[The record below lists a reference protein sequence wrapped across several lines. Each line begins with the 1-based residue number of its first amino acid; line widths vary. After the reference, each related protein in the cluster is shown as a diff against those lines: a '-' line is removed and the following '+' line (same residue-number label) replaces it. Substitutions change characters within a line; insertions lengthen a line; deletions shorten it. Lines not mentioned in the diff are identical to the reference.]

1 MMVTRRCRVICA
13 VCISFLLLETSA
25 WAVQK
30 DTFDWTFVQLD
41 YARKE
46 KSKNLNRFTQRLH
59 AFAKQAATDNRIT
72 AFFEMNRQY
81 FNAAEKGEKIPG
93 SLSSDVTEL
102 REQFDHYYL
111 SSYYIFYDIL
121 FINNE
126 GTAFYTIRK
135 EMDTHVNVI
144 TEKRYIGKLGEVIS
158 QKPDHEVF
166 IDFHNYPPSSE
177 PAAFFVE
184 PVFNNDVRVGWIA
197 LQCSINKFN
206 TIFASTDE
214 LGKTGETFLVNQK
227 GLLLTES
234 YFKGYSTILKLHL
247 DNRNIQAKFKN
258 EIGHRIVTDYRGA
271 TALSSFEVF
280 EFLGAKWLVI
290 AKIDKNEIVT
300 DHYRRYKKYY
310 KDRILA
316 FIHQNPSAMRIA
328 PQKKQYGKT
337 VRVDIDEY
345 LKADNGEVLETW
357 GVSTCTAL
365 VATIPERFSYLAHI
379 SPKDK
384 IYHGDETSLLEQLT
398 KKIKGFDVYPCER
411 QDVLFIVIAPHLE
424 SIPNIIDQLI
434 EEGFFLSQIKIAYH
448 PSAASASILSDYKNN
463 SVTIT
468 WKLPTDENEIMVTGI
483 DSTYNIHEIVE
494 KVMFDK

>member
-1 MMVTRRCRVICA
+1 MKKIISA
-13 VCISFLLLETSA
+13 VFITFLLFETSA

-30 DTFDWTFVQLD
+30 DTFGWTFVQLD

-46 KSKNLNRFTQRLH
+46 KVKNLKRFTERLH
-59 AFAKQAATDNRIT
+59 AFAKQAATDKQIA

-81 FNAAEKGEKIPG
+81 FTAAKDEKIPD
-93 SLSSDVTEL
+93 SLSRDVKEL
-102 REQFDHYYL
+102 RKQFDHYYL
-111 SSYYIFYDIL
+111 SSYYIFYDII
-121 FINNE
+121 FIDNE
-126 GTAFYTIRK
+126 GMAFYTIRK

-144 TEKRYIGKLGEVIS
+144 HEKGYIGKLGEVIS

-184 PVFNNDVRVGWIA
+184 PIFNNGVRIGWIA
-197 LQCSINKFN
+197 LQCAINKFN

-214 LGKTGETFLVNQK
+214 LGKTGETFLVNNN

-247 DNRNIQAKFKN
+247 DDRNIKAKFKN
-258 EIGHRIVTDYRGA
+258 ELGHKIVTDYRGA

-280 EFLGAKWLVI
+280 EFLGSKWLVI

-310 KDRILA
+310 LDRILEY
-316 FIHQNPSAMRIA
+316 IHRNPLALTMI
-328 PQKKQYGKT
+328 PQEKQYGKT
-337 VRVDIDEY
+337 VRVDIDEF
-345 LKADNGEVLETW
+345 LKAEDGEVLETW

-365 VATIPERFSYLAHI
+365 VATIPERFGYLAHI

-384 IYHGDETSLLEQLT
+384 MYNGDETNLLEQLT

-411 QDVLFIVIAPHLE
+411 QDVIFIVIAPHLD
-424 SIPNIIDQLI
+424 SIPNIIDQLM
-434 EEGFFLSQIKIAYH
+434 EEGFFLSQIKIAYN
-448 PSAASASILSDYKNN
+448 PSAASAAVLTDYKNN
-463 SVTIT
+463 SVIIK
-468 WKLPTDENEIMVTGI
+468 WKLPKGKNEMIVTGI
-483 DSTYNIHEIVE
+483 DETYNIDEIVDNI
-494 KVMFDK
+494 MFDR

>member
-1 MMVTRRCRVICA
+1 MLVRNGRIIYVIFI
-13 VCISFLLLETSA
+13 VFLLLETSA
-25 WAVQK
+25 WAAQK
-30 DTFDWTFVQLD
+30 DPFDWTFVQLD
-41 YARKE
+41 YACKE
-46 KSKNLNRFTQRLH
+46 KVKNLKRFTQRLH
-59 AFAKQAATDNRIT
+59 DFAKQAATDKRIA

-81 FNAAEKGEKIPG
+81 FNAAVNGEKIPD
-93 SLSSDVTEL
+93 SLASDVKKL

-121 FINNE
+121 FINND

-135 EMDTHVNVI
+135 EMDTHVNLI
-144 TEKRYIGKLGEVIS
+144 DEKRSIGKLGEIIS
-158 QKPDHEVF
+158 RKPDHEVF
-166 IDFHNYPPSSE
+166 IDFHNYLPSSE

-184 PVFNNDVRVGWIA
+184 PIFKKGIRVGWIA

-234 YFKGYSTILKLHL
+234 YFKGYSTILELHL
-247 DNRNIQAKFKN
+247 DDRNIQAKFKN

-280 EFLGAKWLVI
+280 EFLGSKWLVI

-310 KDRILA
+310 KDRILEY
-316 FIHQNPSAMRIA
+316 IHQNPLALISA
-328 PQKKQYGKT
+328 PQEKPTGKT

-365 VATIPERFSYLAHI
+365 IATIPERFSYLAHI

-384 IYHGDETSLLEQLT
+384 MYQGDETNLLEQLT

-411 QDVLFIVIAPHLE
+411 QDVLFMVIAPHLD
-424 SIPNIIDQLI
+424 SIPNIIDQLV
-434 EEGFFLSQIKIAYH
+434 EEGFFLSQIQIAYN
-448 PSAASASILSDYKNN
+448 PSAASASVLSDYKNN
-463 SVTIT
+463 AVIIK
-468 WKLPTDENEIMVTGI
+468 WQLPKDKSEIIVTGI
-483 DSTYNIHEIVE
+483 DGTYNIDEIVE
-494 KVMFDK
+494 KNMSDR

>member
-1 MMVTRRCRVICA
+1 MIRRIYRIFSA
-13 VCISFLLLETSA
+13 VFLTFLLVETAA

-46 KSKNLNRFTQRLH
+46 KVKNLKRFTQRLH
-59 AFAKQAATDNRIT
+59 AFAKQAATDKRIA

-81 FNAAEKGEKIPG
+81 FNAAEDEKIPD

-111 SSYYIFYDIL
+111 SSYFIFYDIL

-144 TEKRYIGKLGEVIS
+144 NEKGYIGKLGKVIS

-166 IDFHNYPPSSE
+166 IDFHHYSPSSK

-184 PVFNNDVRVGWIA
+184 PIFHKGVRVGWIA
-197 LQCSINKFN
+197 LQCDINKFN
-206 TIFASTDE
+206 TIFASTAE

-247 DNRNIQAKFKN
+247 DDRNIQAKFKK

-271 TALSSFEVF
+271 IALSSFEVF
-280 EFLGAKWLVI
+280 EFLGSKWLVI

-300 DHYRRYKKYY
+300 DHYKRYKKFYM
-310 KDRILA
+310 DRILEY
-316 FIHQNPSAMRIA
+316 IDLNPLVLVTIE
-328 PQKKQYGKT
+328 QEKQYGKT

-345 LKADNGEVLETW
+345 VKAENGEILETW
-357 GVSTCTAL
+357 GISTCTGFF
-365 VATIPERFSYLAHI
+365 ATIPERFGYLAHI

-384 IYHGDETSLLEQLT
+384 MYNGDETNLLEQIT
-398 KKIKGFDVYPCER
+398 RKIKGFDVYPCER
-411 QDVLFIVIAPHLE
+411 QDVLFMVIAPHLE
-424 SIPNIIDQLI
+424 SIPNIVDQLI
-434 EEGFFLSQIKIAYH
+434 EEGFFLSQINIAYNSSAT
-448 PSAASASILSDYKNN
+448 SAAVLSDYKNN
-463 SVTIT
+463 SVIIN
-468 WKLPTDENEIMVTGI
+468 WKFPNGKNEMIVSGI
-483 DSTYNIHEIVE
+483 DGTYNIDEIVE
-494 KVMFDK
+494 KIMFDR